1 MLVAEGNLES
11 TQGGRMGLNAGGW
24 GGGAVNWRVGGGMGS
39 RASWSFGIG
48 KQRVDKGSNLNLA
61 HAHIQVIW

>member
-24 GGGAVNWRVGGGMGS
+24 GGGQLESGRGHGKQS
-39 RASWSFGIG
+39 RLVFW

-61 HAHIQVIW
+61 HAHIHVVR

>member
-24 GGGAVNWRVGGGMGS
+24 GGGQLESGRGH
-39 RASWSFGIG
+39 G
-48 KQRVDKGSNLNLA
+48 KQTKLVFWNWEAESRQGDLA
-61 HAHIQVIW
+61 HAHIQVIR